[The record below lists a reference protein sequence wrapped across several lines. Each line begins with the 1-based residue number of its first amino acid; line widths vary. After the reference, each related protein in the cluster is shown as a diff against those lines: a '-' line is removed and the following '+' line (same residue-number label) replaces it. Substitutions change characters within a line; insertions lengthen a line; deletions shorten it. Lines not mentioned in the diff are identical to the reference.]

1 MAASGGMKPS
11 VVGTPGEDDESG
23 VAAPVRGSEDSVV
36 VASVVVGAS
45 VVVTGS
51 GGGPGIA
58 VHA

>member
-1 MAASGGMKPS
+1 MAASDGMTPS
-11 VVGTPGEDDESG
+11 VVGTPGEDEELG
-23 VAAPVRGSEDSVV
+23 VEAPVRGSEDPVV

-58 VHA
+58 VHR